1 MEELLLPH
9 FKHKWQWTILV
20 WIILGLFVFP
30 LTPPISHHYST
41 DTDILVLSN
50 TTHVLTVQDQP
61 PTKETIQAHED
72 KIQRHEDYDKQYE
85 MTVFVVFIIFILS
98 KIWEILKGIL
108 LAFLKFTSG
117 YTGLIPSF
125 FIRTQLN
132 EMWKRGILHVK
143 LIGWS

>member
-1 MEELLLPH
+1 MFLHH
-9 FKHKWQWTILV
+9 FKYKWQWTILV

-50 TTHVLTVQDQP
+50 TTHVLTVQAHP
-61 PTKETIQAHED
+61 LSKETIHAYED
-72 KIQRHEDYDKQYE
+72 KIQKYEDFDKQYE

-125 FIRTQLN
+125 FIRILPN
-132 EMWKRGILHVK
+132 EMWKRGTLHVK